1 MQLGMIGLG
10 RMGAA
15 MVRRVMKHGH
25 KCVVYDVTPASV
37 QGVAK
42 DGADGAGS
50 LAEFVKKL
58 AKPRAIWLMVPAAV
72 VDKTVEQL
80 EPLLEPGDI
89 LIDGGNSYYHDDIR
103 RAKRLLE
110 KNIHYMDVGTSGGV
124 WGLERGFCLMIGG
137 EAEMAKHL
145 DPIFSALA
153 PGVGTIARTPGREN
167 SAPSPAEQGYLY

>member
-50 LAEFVKKL
+50 LGEFVKKL

-72 VDKTVEQL
+72 VDKTVERS
-80 EPLLEPGDI
+80 GAAAGAGGYFDRW
-89 LIDGGNSYYHDDIR
+89 GNSYYHDDIR

-145 DPIFSALA
+145 DPIFSAA
-153 PGVGTIARTPGREN
+153 A
-167 SAPSPAEQGYLY
+167 